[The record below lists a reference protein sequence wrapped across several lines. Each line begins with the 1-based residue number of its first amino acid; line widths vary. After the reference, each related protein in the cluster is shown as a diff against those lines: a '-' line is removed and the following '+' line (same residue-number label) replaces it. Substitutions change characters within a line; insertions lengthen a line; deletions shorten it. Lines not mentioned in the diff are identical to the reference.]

1 MSTRERLE
9 LGHARVG
16 ERLDKAIVTALRE
29 LGREVTRSQ
38 LARAFESGRVWV
50 EGAAAKPSVALA
62 RACVVEQLN
71 KLNNFST
78 GGLTGPISLDNP
90 KGQAVLPI
98 KLFQTEPATASVKA
112 LTDFIAY

>member
-1 MSTRERLE
+1 MSSTLSIIS
-9 LGHARVG
+9 ARN
-16 ERLDKAIVTALRE
+16 
-29 LGREVTRSQ
+29 TRSAG
-38 LARAFESGRVWV
+38 LT
-50 EGAAAKPSVALA
+50 GANVT

-112 LTDFIAY
+112 LTDFVAY